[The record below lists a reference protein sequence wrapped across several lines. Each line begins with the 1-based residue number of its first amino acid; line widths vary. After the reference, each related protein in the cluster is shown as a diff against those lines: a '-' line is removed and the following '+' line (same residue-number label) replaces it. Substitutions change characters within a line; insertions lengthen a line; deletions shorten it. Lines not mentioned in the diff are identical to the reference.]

1 MSFILFVVELLA
13 TSIVVDDYKYSFF
26 FWLDSIAAISLVPD
40 IPYIIGPM
48 TELYGGT
55 LNTANVNIST
65 TGDRDL
71 AAARTA

>member
-1 MSFILFVVELLA
+1 
-13 TSIVVDDYKYSFF
+13 
-26 FWLDSIAAISLVPD
+26 VPD
-40 IPYIIGPM
+40 IPYIIGPI

-71 AAARTA
+71 AAARMAQNVLKSFRLIRLVRIVKLYKYLTKRESEE